1 MARRG
6 EPLKAILGPLE
17 QDVMDAVWQ
26 LGPATVRDVHEQ
38 LARSRKIAYTTVMT
52 TMSRLAAKGLLAK
65 DSSGL
70 AHVYSA
76 RVSRENFARDTIQS
90 VMAWLLDR
98 YPQSAVSYLAEVV
111 DDVDDV
117 TLESLRDAVARRR
130 AEEA

>member
-26 LGPATVRDVHEQ
+26 LEQATVRDVHER

-52 TMSRLAAKGLLAK
+52 TMSRLATKGLLAK

-70 AHVYSA
+70 AHVYRA
-76 RVSRENFARDTIQS
+76 RVTRESFARDTIQS
-90 VMAWLLDR
+90 VMSWLLDR
-98 YPQSAVSYLAEVV
+98 YPQSAVSYLSEVV

-117 TLESLRDAVARRR
+117 TLESLREAVARRR